1 MQDIFV
7 GINQYLTINKSLT
20 NKKLVMKKLAI
31 TLTTVVLFFATSAF
45 TNKSDDVPG
54 KVKNSFEKDFSNAL
68 NVTWEKN
75 DNLYFANFSWNS
87 SDVKAVFNADG
98 DLLSTSR
105 KVNIAELPLKISMA
119 LEKKYKGYKIE
130 DNAIEL
136 ISDDQTVYHFAI
148 SNDKEEIKLTSD
160 ANGNIE
166 TASN

>member
-45 TNKSDDVPG
+45 ANKSDDVPG

-105 KVNIAELPLKISMA
+105 K
-119 LEKKYKGYKIE
+119 GYKIE

>member
-1 MQDIFV
+1 
-7 GINQYLTINKSLT
+7 
-20 NKKLVMKKLAI
+20 MKKLAI
-31 TLTTVVLFFATSAF
+31 ILTAVVLFFSASAF
-45 TNKSDDVPG
+45 ANKSDDIPG
-54 KVKNSFEKDFSNAL
+54 KVKNSFQKDFSSAL

-87 SDVKAVFNADG
+87 SDIKAVFNADG

-119 LEKKYKGYKIE
+119 VEKKYNGYKIE

-136 ISDDQTVYHFAI
+136 VTDDQTVYHFAI
-148 SNDKEEIKLTSD
+148 SNGKEEIKLTSD

-166 TASN
+166 TEGN